1 MPAGK
6 LLRKYSENIKTIWY
20 PIISIIRSSIYIEEK
35 LKIQFLTIIKI
46 KNIIENTITT
56 KNKQGRK
63 RF

>member
-1 MPAGK
+1 MPAEK
-6 LLRKYSENIKTIWY
+6 LLRKYSENIKTIWH

>member
-6 LLRKYSENIKTIWY
+6 LLRKYSENIKTICH